1 MLSELLFRETQ
12 KGRKVTGVQWNEESL
27 CVIVQLHWRLGHAS
41 LKLIRSDSYKR
52 VTMLRWIEFV
62 SSTVLSIAYL
72 SVQWTVLQINGVQT
86 IGAVCK
92 GTFPTVLS
100 DMKMDTHWHMGKE
113 RNRQTHTQTQLPR
126 ASRVRAFLCST
137 AGSLSGQRGVRL
149 CSPHTTQQ

>member
-1 MLSELLFRETQ
+1 MTGKWQWWQRDLTMLSQVLFRETK

-27 CVIVQLHWRLGHAS
+27 CVIVRLHWRLGHAS

-72 SVQWTVLQINGVQT
+72 SVQWTILQINGVQT

-92 GTFPTVLS
+92 GIFPTVLS
-100 DMKMDTHWHMGKE
+100 DMKMDTHWHIGKE
-113 RNRQTHTQTQLPR
+113 TDRRTLRPNFWERQDWGHSYAPLQDHCL
-126 ASRVRAFLCST
+126 L
-137 AGSLSGQRGVRL
+137 
-149 CSPHTTQQ
+149 